1 MLEVLIWSLF
11 VGSLGIDAVVLGGWL
26 RWQETVN
33 KTQEEEE
40 EEILSN
46 HESHDRLTGEKISR
60 MTSVPEAKRLPL
72 GESGKRLNRL
82 SSSSV
87 QNPSPTPASRKSLKT
102 RSPNIPTQGKQSDS
116 YRSPAPLGFNESPS
130 NSANLEPESLTDS
143 HQAVDSFHHPQTM
156 EQPMYFTEPPT
167 PEWEYKIV
175 RAHYDF
181 FRNPQNFM
189 RLCEEESQAGWILLE
204 KLDDRR
210 VRFKRNLEMRDNIDV
225 NQLSF
230 DPYRCHYG
238 PSNGLINFMGAIA
251 AMTAM
256 VLPAYLGYTLVSH
269 TLQESAPKN
278 SQTQAPLE
286 LIDPTFQPPQIP

>member
-1 MLEVLIWSLF
+1 MLEVLLWSLF
-11 VGSLGIDAVVLGGWL
+11 VGSLGIDAVMLGGWL
-26 RWQETVN
+26 RWQETAN
-33 KTQEEEE
+33 KRQEEEE

-46 HESHDRLTGEKISR
+46 YESHDRLTGEKIPR
-60 MTSVPEAKRLPL
+60 MTSVREAKRSPS
-72 GESGKRLNRL
+72 GESGKALA
-82 SSSSV
+82 
-87 QNPSPTPASRKSLKT
+87 QNHSPTQASRKSLKT
-102 RSPNIPTQGKQSDS
+102 RSPNIPTQGQQSNLH
-116 YRSPAPLGFNESPS
+116 RSPQHGFNSPQHGFNQSPS
-130 NSANLEPESLTDS
+130 KRANLDPESLTHS
-143 HQAVDSFHHPQTM
+143 HQAVDSVHHPKTM
-156 EQPMYFTEPPT
+156 EQPMYFTET
-167 PEWEYKIV
+167 KIPEWEYKIV
-175 RAHYDF
+175 RSNYDL
-181 FRNPQNFM
+181 FRNSQNFM

-210 VRFKRNLEMRDNIDV
+210 VRFKRNIAMRDQIDV

-286 LIDPTFQPPQIP
+286 LINPAFQPPQIP

>member
-11 VGSLGIDAVVLGGWL
+11 VGSLGIDAVVVGGWL
-26 RWQETVN
+26 RWQETAN
-33 KTQEEEE
+33 KTQEQEE

-46 HESHDRLTGEKISR
+46 YESHDRLTGEKISR
-60 MTSVPEAKRLPL
+60 MTSVRAGKRSPN
-72 GESGKRLNRL
+72 GESGKELI
-82 SSSSV
+82 
-87 QNPSPTPASRKSLKT
+87 QNHTPIPASRKSPLTPKP
-102 RSPNIPTQGKQSDS
+102 SIPTQRKPSDL
-116 YRSPAPLGFNESPS
+116 YRSPPTPLDKFDR
-130 NSANLEPESLTDS
+130 SASKREQLDPESLTDS
-143 HQAVDSFHHPQTM
+143 HHAVNSFDRPQTR
-156 EQPMYFTEPPT
+156 EQPMYFTEPPI

-175 RAHYDF
+175 RSHYDLF
-181 FRNPQNFM
+181 KNSQNFM

-210 VRFKRNLEMRDNIDV
+210 VRFKRNVEMRDRIDV

-256 VLPAYLGYTLVSH
+256 ILPAYLGYTLVSH

-286 LIDPTFQPPQIP
+286 LINPAFQPPQIP